1 MVGVGFG
8 LTGIMLLFLLGCAG
22 SGLGD
27 DPQSASDGE
36 KYLCQALLGPIV
48 GATIDVYRATD
59 ISFGTLCTVTTVDD
73 PNIDLSGF
81 MDIPADCVED
91 DGFYLLVTQGGED
104 IDPDDDGIRDPIPSR
119 VNGKLHALFTR
130 DQIQTGK
137 AKITAVTE
145 VTYQYTRYLL
155 SAGYGDMEIE
165 EALSQVARI
174 ILTADISG
182 DGSIDYLDLAAWHP
196 RLHRS
201 LFRPGLERL
210 NLIAGLILDG
220 FDPHAASLEA
230 IPNITLGVKQDFP
243 EFIQSSWVRTHGDS
257 VVIDGRPHQFQTNQ
271 DGSLT
276 YDVDY
281 SAYYHI
287 SSFGDYRAMTL
298 THNNLEITAHLKDI
312 EILEG
317 GNWRIASPPRIEITD
332 IYTGNELSSMELTG
346 DPVGMKIIEN
356 HLYLLRDEGDYLE
369 PGGLDV
375 IDLSDPEHPALLT
388 SAALQ
393 KGGQEWVFRG
403 NEVTILEEPGGR
415 LQGSA
420 IHVFD
425 VSSAGN
431 LNETFNYILESQDLL
446 SKLRASTKGVLLWN
460 RFDPKSLTLI
470 DRKTAQQQEID
481 LESEIIDFDLDNS
494 NIYVLTVDFGL
505 RIIDAALGQ
514 PRALSPVIQWTL
526 PTGGESI
533 DLIGDELWVLQGF
546 VQHSNVVG
554 MADRESPEIISEL
567 FGCSDAIEIDDN
579 HVLVAWASAG
589 MRLYERTFAGWVLE
603 RVFDTFSWCL
613 ARNDDYAFG
622 ASIELIEVDAY
633 TYYAGNGRLDIFD
646 LNPAQFD
653 MPYHQ
658 LIFDHDAQFDDIA
671 IEQGH
676 VYLVDAHTDI
686 FQIVDIHIPDQAF
699 SKSII
704 NAGGTDVLIA
714 GQHAYVASLRNGIRL
729 IDISDPVSPQLI
741 HTFPTTDARDLAILH
756 GRLYLADGAGGL
768 KVFDVKDDGTLSYIS
783 TALHTEQINAVEADG
798 DWVWVSTDSNLY
810 ALHSVIQDVP

>member
-1 MVGVGFG
+1 LCCVIDDFIGHLNYTPYLEIPVRLEKAPEDAPPRRVDSRPSLHHLVMEPLAYVLLKQRDSQIFLPSMLEQRQLTEKTMNSRIIDKTGRHLAGVSIC
-8 LTGIMLLFLLGCAG
+8 LSGIMLLFLVNCAG
-22 SGLGD
+22 SGSGD
-27 DPQSASDGE
+27 DLQSASDGE
-36 KYLCQALLGPIV
+36 IFLCQAVLGPIV
-48 GATIDVYRATD
+48 GATVDVYRVTD
-59 ISFGTLCTVTTVDD
+59 ISFGALCTVTTVDD
-73 PNIDLSGF
+73 PDIGLSGF
-81 MDIPADCVED
+81 MEIPADCVED
-91 DGFYLLVTQGGED
+91 DGFYLLVAQGGED
-104 IDPDDDGIRDPIPSR
+104 IDTDDDGIRDPIPSR

-130 DQIQTGK
+130 DQSQTRK
-137 AKITAVTE
+137 ARITAVTE
-145 VTYQYTRYLL
+145 MTYQYTRYLL
-155 SAGYGDMEIE
+155 SAGYGDPEIE
-165 EALSQVARI
+165 EALSQVVRI

-210 NLIAGLILDG
+210 DLIAGLILDG

-281 SAYYHI
+281 STYYHI
-287 SSFGDYRAMTL
+287 SSFGGYRAMTL
-298 THNNLEITAHLKDI
+298 TYNNLEVTAHLEDI

-346 DPVGMKIIEN
+346 DPIGMKIIEN
-356 HLYLLRDEGDYLE
+356 NLYLLREEGDYLE

-375 IDLSDPEHPALLT
+375 IDLSDPEYPTILT

-393 KGGQEWVFRG
+393 RGGQEWVFRG
-403 NEVTILEEPGGR
+403 NEVSILEEPDG

-431 LNETFNYILESQDLL
+431 LNETFNYVLDSQDLL
-446 SKLRASTKGVLLWN
+446 SKLRASTKAILLWN
-460 RFDPKSLTLI
+460 RSDPKSLTLI
-470 DRKTAQQQEID
+470 DRKTAQPQEID
-481 LESEIIDFDLDNS
+481 LESEIIDFDLDSS

-514 PRALSPVIQWTL
+514 PRALSPAIRWTL

-533 DLIGDELWVLQGF
+533 DLIGDELWVLQDF

-554 MADRESPEIISEL
+554 IADREFPEMISGL
-567 FGCSDAIEIDDN
+567 FGCSDAIEIDDD
-579 HVLVAWASAG
+579 HVLVAWDSAG
-589 MRLYERTFAGWVLE
+589 MRLYERTFAGLVLE

-613 ARNDDYAFG
+613 ERNDDYAFV
-622 ASIELIEVDAY
+622 ASVELIEEDEN
-633 TYYAGNGRLDIFD
+633 TYCAGNGRLDIFD
-646 LNPAQFD
+646 LNPA
-653 MPYHQ
+653 
-658 LIFDHDAQFDDIA
+658 
-671 IEQGH
+671 
-676 VYLVDAHTDI
+676 
-686 FQIVDIHIPDQAF
+686 
-699 SKSII
+699 
-704 NAGGTDVLIA
+704 
-714 GQHAYVASLRNGIRL
+714 
-729 IDISDPVSPQLI
+729 
-741 HTFPTTDARDLAILH
+741 
-756 GRLYLADGAGGL
+756 
-768 KVFDVKDDGTLSYIS
+768 
-783 TALHTEQINAVEADG
+783 
-798 DWVWVSTDSNLY
+798 
-810 ALHSVIQDVP
+810 